1 MTNDTESM
9 RLEFRNAMAN
19 LAAAVNVVTT
29 DGEAGKCGIT
39 ATAVMSIT
47 DTPPTVLVAVNKK
60 SEMNSAF
67 QGNGKMCV
75 NVLSDSQEEVAAHFA
90 GMKGS
95 TMEERFADPSWESG
109 KLGLPVNT
117 GAISSLEGE
126 ICKTDELGT
135 HNLYF
140 VELKNIVVREKDA
153 LMYFARKFKTL
164 SLE

>member
-9 RLEFRNAMAN
+9 RLGFRNAMAN

-47 DTPPTVLVAVNKK
+47 DTPPTVLVAVNKN

-67 QGNGKMCV
+67 KGNGKMCI
-75 NVLSDSQEEVAAHFA
+75 NVLSSSQEEVATHFA

-95 TMEERFADPSWESG
+95 TMEERFNDPSWTTG
-109 KLGLPVNT
+109 PFGLPVNT
-117 GAISSLEGE
+117 AAISSLEGQ
-126 ICKTDELGT
+126 IAKIDEMGT

-140 VELKNIVVREKDA
+140 VELKNIDVREKDA
-153 LMYFARKFKTL
+153 LLYFNRQFKYMCRA
-164 SLE
+164 

>member
-1 MTNDTESM
+1 MTNDSENM

-29 DGEAGKCGIT
+29 DGKAGKCGIT

-67 QGNGKMCV
+67 QGNRKMCI
-75 NVLSDSQEEVAAHFA
+75 NVLSASQEDTAAHFA

-95 TMEERFADPSWESG
+95 TMEERFADPAWTTGE
-109 KLGLPVNT
+109 LGLPVNT
-117 GAISSLEGE
+117 TSISSLEGE
-126 ICKTDELGT
+126 IAKIDELGT

-140 VELKNIVVREKDA
+140 VELKHIDVRDKDA
-153 LMYFARKFKTL
+153 LLYFNRQFKL
-164 SLE
+164 LCRA